1 MRIFE
6 NLIIDKTNLK
16 VINSENCTF
25 VPLQL
30 NDYTNLNLETFGSLL
45 KKNKL
50 KQLKLMRME

>member
-45 KKNKL
+45 KKTS
-50 KQLKLMRME
+50 

>member
-1 MRIFE
+1 MKIFE

-16 VINSENCTF
+16 VVKSENCTF

-45 KKNKL
+45 KKKTS
-50 KQLKLMRME
+50 